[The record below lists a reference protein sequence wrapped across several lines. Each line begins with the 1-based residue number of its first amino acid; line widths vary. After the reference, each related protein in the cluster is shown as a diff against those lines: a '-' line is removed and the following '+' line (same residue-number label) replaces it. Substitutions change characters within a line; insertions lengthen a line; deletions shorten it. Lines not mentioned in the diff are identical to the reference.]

1 MPTYEGLRLKVLKV
15 RRNLFADI
23 RRKGLE
29 IRILQLFP
37 IIAGAE
43 WFMRVITFPNNRR
56 QWDYFLWPAI
66 IYCLSRI

>member
-29 IRILQLFP
+29 NTDFT
-37 IIAGAE
+37 IIS
-43 WFMRVITFPNNRR
+43 NNCWGGMVYESYNLPK
-56 QWDYFLWPAI
+56 QSPTVDYFLWPAI